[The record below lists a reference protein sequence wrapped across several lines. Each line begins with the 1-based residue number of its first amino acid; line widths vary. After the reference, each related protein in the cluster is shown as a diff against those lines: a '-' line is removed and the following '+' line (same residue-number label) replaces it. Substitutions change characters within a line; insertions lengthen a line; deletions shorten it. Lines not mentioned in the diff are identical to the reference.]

1 MNQPSGDR
9 HWLRM
14 LAGYVRPHRGP
25 FLAAAV
31 LLLTSSLLG
40 LAQPLA
46 AKALIDGLTDG
57 RGVGGALSALT
68 GLVIAAAVLLGA
80 GNYLILRTGE
90 AVALDGR
97 RGLVRHLL
105 RLTVP
110 ALRGQAPG
118 DLLARVTSD
127 TMLLRQLATQ
137 CLIDLLTGGVMLIG
151 AVTLMAFV
159 DLVLLAVTAVVVVL
173 LVLVIGLLMPRIR
186 TAALRSQESVG
197 EMGAALE
204 RALGAFTTVKA
215 SGAEAVE
222 AARIDAA
229 ALAAYRQGVSLARWG
244 SIAGTSAGLAIQV
257 AFLVVLG
264 VGGARVAAGSL
275 PVSALVAF
283 LLYVAYLM
291 HPVMQLAGAGTYLQ
305 VGRAALARIAQINA
319 LPIEGLHLPAV
330 DEPPVPPTRAPARA
344 PEPAGVTFENVHFS
358 YPGRDEPALRD
369 LTLTVPAGG
378 LTALVGPS
386 GSGKTTVLSL
396 IERFGEPQHGRIL
409 VDGRPLTDWPLA
421 QLRAVIGYVEQDVAV
436 LAGTLRENIAYATA
450 GATDDEIRA
459 VLRTTRLESL
469 LARLGGDLDAPVGH
483 RGLSLSGGERQRIA
497 VARALLRRPRLL
509 LLDEATSQLDAAN
522 EAALREVVRDIS
534 RTTTVVVVAHRL
546 STIVDAAQI
555 VLLEDGV
562 VRAVGTHPELVR
574 GNTLYAGLAAE
585 QSLVR
590 DGAPAAVTV

>member
-1 MNQPSGDR
+1 VNQSSGDR

-25 FLAAAV
+25 FIAAAV

-574 GNTLYAGLAAE
+574 DNTLYAGLAAE

>member
-1 MNQPSGDR
+1 VNQPSGDR

-25 FLAAAV
+25 FIAAAV

-574 GNTLYAGLAAE
+574 DNTLYAGLAAE

>member
-319 LPIEGLHLPAV
+319 LPIEGLRLPAV

-574 GNTLYAGLAAE
+574 DNTLYAGLAAE

>member
-1 MNQPSGDR
+1 MNQSSGDR

-25 FLAAAV
+25 FIAAAV

-574 GNTLYAGLAAE
+574 DNTLYAGLAAE

>member
-1 MNQPSGDR
+1 M
-9 HWLRM
+9 
-14 LAGYVRPHRGP
+14 
-25 FLAAAV
+25 
-31 LLLTSSLLG
+31 
-40 LAQPLA
+40 
-46 AKALIDGLTDG
+46 
-57 RGVGGALSALT
+57 
-68 GLVIAAAVLLGA
+68 IAAAVLLGA

-574 GNTLYAGLAAE
+574 DNTLYAGLAAE

>member
-25 FLAAAV
+25 FIAAAV

-574 GNTLYAGLAAE
+574 DNTLYAGLAAE

>member
-369 LTLTVPAGG
+369 LTLNVPAGG

-574 GNTLYAGLAAE
+574 DNTLYAGLAAE

>member
-574 GNTLYAGLAAE
+574 DNTLYAGLAAE

>member
-330 DEPPVPPTRAPARA
+330 DEPPVPPTRAPART

-574 GNTLYAGLAAE
+574 DNTLYAGLAAE